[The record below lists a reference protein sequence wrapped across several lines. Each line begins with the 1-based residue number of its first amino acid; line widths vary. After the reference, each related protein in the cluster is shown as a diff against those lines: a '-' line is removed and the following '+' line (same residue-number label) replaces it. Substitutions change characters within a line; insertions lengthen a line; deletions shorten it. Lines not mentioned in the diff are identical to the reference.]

1 MNEENRY
8 VQPQNAKEAMELIQ
22 KLFNQYRNAPLTA
35 ELLQYHNNLIMRLQ
49 TDIKQAAEAEGQTA
63 LFQTALLKDL
73 HEMTELMRRWTT
85 IRLSGRPFAGKMRHF
100 RFAPANGQ
108 KFKRQVHKIGGSS
121 AHRASR
127 H

>member
-63 LFQTALLKDL
+63 LLKDL

-121 AHRASR
+121 AYRASR

>member
-49 TDIKQAAEAEGQTA
+49 TDIKQAAEEEG
-63 LFQTALLKDL
+63 QTALLKDL

-108 KFKRQVHKIGGSS
+108 KFKRQMHKIGSSS

>member
-63 LFQTALLKDL
+63 LLKDL

-85 IRLSGRPFAGKMRHF
+85 IRLSGRPFAGKIRHF

-108 KFKRQVHKIGGSS
+108 RFKRQVHKIGGSS

>member
-49 TDIKQAAEAEGQTA
+49 TDIKQAAEAEGQTS
-63 LFQTALLKDL
+63 LLKDL

>member
-63 LFQTALLKDL
+63 LLKDL

-85 IRLSGRPFAGKMRHF
+85 IRLSGRPFTGKMRHF
-100 RFAPANGQ
+100 HFVANNGQ
-108 KFKRQVHKIGGSS
+108 KFKRQVHKMGGSS

>member
-8 VQPQNAKEAMELIQ
+8 VQPKNAKEAMELIQ
-22 KLFNQYRNAPLTA
+22 KLFNQYRSAPLTA

-49 TDIKQAAEAEGQTA
+49 TDIKQAAEEEHNES
-63 LFQTALLKDL
+63 LLSDL
-73 HEMTELMRRWTT
+73 HDMTELMRRWTT
-85 IRLSGRPFAGKMRHF
+85 IRLSGRPFTGKMRHF
-100 RFAPANGQ
+100 HFAANNGQ
-108 KFKRQVHKIGGSS
+108 KFKRQVHKMGGSS

>member
-63 LFQTALLKDL
+63 LLKDL

-121 AHRASR
+121 AHYASR

>member
-35 ELLQYHNNLIMRLQ
+35 ELLQYHNNFIMRLQ
-49 TDIKQAAEAEGQTA
+49 TDIKQAAEAEGH
-63 LFQTALLKDL
+63 TALLKDL

>member
-49 TDIKQAAEAEGQTA
+49 TDIKQAAEEEHNEA
-63 LFQTALLKDL
+63 LWADL
-73 HEMTELMRRWTT
+73 HDMTELMRRWTT
-85 IRLSGRPFAGKMRHF
+85 IRLSGRPFTGKMRHF
-100 RFAPANGQ
+100 HFVANNGQ
-108 KFKRQVHKIGGSS
+108 KFKRQVHKMGGSS

>member
-49 TDIKQAAEAEGQTA
+49 SDIKQAAEAEGQP
-63 LFQTALLKDL
+63 ALLKDL

-85 IRLSGRPFAGKMRHF
+85 IRLSGRPFTGKMRHF
-100 RFAPANGQ
+100 HFVANNGQ
-108 KFKRQVHKIGGSS
+108 KFKRQVHKMGGSS

>member
-63 LFQTALLKDL
+63 PLKDL

-85 IRLSGRPFAGKMRHF
+85 IRLSGHPFAGKMRHF

>member
-8 VQPQNAKEAMELIQ
+8 IQPKNAKEAMELIQ

-49 TDIKQAAEAEGQTA
+49 TDIKQAAEVEGQP
-63 LFQTALLKDL
+63 ALLKDL

-100 RFAPANGQ
+100 HFVANNGQ
-108 KFKRQVHKIGGSS
+108 KFKRQVHKMGGSS

>member
-1 MNEENRY
+1 MNKENRY

-49 TDIKQAAEAEGQTA
+49 TDIKQAAEAEG
-63 LFQTALLKDL
+63 QTALLKDL

>member
-22 KLFNQYRNAPLTA
+22 KLFNNQYRNAPLTA

-49 TDIKQAAEAEGQTA
+49 TDIKQAAEAEG
-63 LFQTALLKDL
+63 QTALLKDL

>member
-49 TDIKQAAEAEGQTA
+49 TDIKQAAETEG
-63 LFQTALLKDL
+63 QTALLKDL

-100 RFAPANGQ
+100 RFAPVNGQ
-108 KFKRQVHKIGGSS
+108 KFKHQVHKIGGSS

>member
-49 TDIKQAAEAEGQTA
+49 TDIKQAAEAEHNE
-63 LFQTALLKDL
+63 ALLADL
-73 HEMTELMRRWTT
+73 HDMTELMRRWTT
-85 IRLSGRPFAGKMRHF
+85 IRLSGRPFTGKMRHF
-100 RFAPANGQ
+100 HFVANNGQ
-108 KFKRQVHKIGGSS
+108 KFKRQVHKMGGSS

>member
-49 TDIKQAAEAEGQTA
+49 TDIKQAAEEEHNE
-63 LFQTALLKDL
+63 ALLADL
-73 HEMTELMRRWTT
+73 HDMTELMRRWTT
-85 IRLSGRPFAGKMRHF
+85 IRLSGRPFTDKMRHF
-100 RFAPANGQ
+100 HFVANNGQ
-108 KFKRQVHKIGGSS
+108 KFKRQVHKMGGSS

>member
-63 LFQTALLKDL
+63 LLKDL

-121 AHRASR
+121 AHRLPKN
-127 H
+127 

>member
-49 TDIKQAAEAEGQTA
+49 SDIKQAAEAEGQP
-63 LFQTALLKDL
+63 ALLKDL

>member
-63 LFQTALLKDL
+63 LLKDL
-73 HEMTELMRRWTT
+73 HEMTELMSRWTT
-85 IRLSGRPFAGKMRHF
+85 IRLSGRPFAGKIRHF

>member
-8 VQPQNAKEAMELIQ
+8 VQPKNAKEAMELIQ

-49 TDIKQAAEAEGQTA
+49 TDIKQAAEAEGQP
-63 LFQTALLKDL
+63 ALLKDL

-100 RFAPANGQ
+100 HFVANNGQ
-108 KFKRQVHKIGGSS
+108 KFKRQVHKMGGSS

>member
-22 KLFNQYRNAPLTA
+22 KLFNQYRHASLTA

-49 TDIKQAAEAEGQTA
+49 TDIKQAAEAEGQP
-63 LFQTALLKDL
+63 ALLKDL

-100 RFAPANGQ
+100 HFVANNGQ
-108 KFKRQVHKIGGSS
+108 KFKRQVHKMGGSS

>member
-35 ELLQYHNNLIMRLQ
+35 ELLQYHNDLIMRLQ
-49 TDIKQAAEAEGQTA
+49 TDIKQAAEAEGQTS
-63 LFQTALLKDL
+63 LLKDL

>member
-49 TDIKQAAEAEGQTA
+49 TDIKQAAEAEGQTS
-63 LFQTALLKDL
+63 LLKDL

-100 RFAPANGQ
+100 RIAPANGQ

>member
-63 LFQTALLKDL
+63 LLKDL
-73 HEMTELMRRWTT
+73 HEMTKLMRRWTT

>member
-49 TDIKQAAEAEGQTA
+49 TDIKQAAETEG
-63 LFQTALLKDL
+63 QTALLKDL
-73 HEMTELMRRWTT
+73 HEMTELMRHWTT

>member
-49 TDIKQAAEAEGQTA
+49 TDIK
-63 LFQTALLKDL
+63 
-73 HEMTELMRRWTT
+73 
-85 IRLSGRPFAGKMRHF
+85 
-100 RFAPANGQ
+100 
-108 KFKRQVHKIGGSS
+108 
-121 AHRASR
+121 
-127 H
+127 

>member
-63 LFQTALLKDL
+63 LLKDL

-85 IRLSGRPFAGKMRHF
+85 IRLNGCPFAGKMRHF

>member
-8 VQPQNAKEAMELIQ
+8 VQPKNAKEAMELIQ

-49 TDIKQAAEAEGQTA
+49 TDIKQAAEEEGQP
-63 LFQTALLKDL
+63 ALLKDL

-100 RFAPANGQ
+100 HFVANNGQ
-108 KFKRQVHKIGGSS
+108 KFKRQVHKMGGSS
-121 AHRASR
+121 THRASR

>member
-63 LFQTALLKDL
+63 LLKDL

-85 IRLSGRPFAGKMRHF
+85 IRLSGRPFAGKIRHF

-121 AHRASR
+121 AHHASR

>member
-63 LFQTALLKDL
+63 LLKDL
-73 HEMTELMRRWTT
+73 HEITELMRRWTT
-85 IRLSGRPFAGKMRHF
+85 IRLSGRPFAGKIRHF